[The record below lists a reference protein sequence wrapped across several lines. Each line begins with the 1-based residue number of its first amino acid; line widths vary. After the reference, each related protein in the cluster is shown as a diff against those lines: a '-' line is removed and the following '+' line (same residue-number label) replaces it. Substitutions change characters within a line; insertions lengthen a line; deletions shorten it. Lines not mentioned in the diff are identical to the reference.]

1 MRNENV
7 ENSQTASKF
16 PFVDRGVVLSSVVEE
31 I

>member
-1 MRNENV
+1 MINENV

-16 PFVDRGVVLSSVVEE
+16 PFQDRVVLSSVVEE